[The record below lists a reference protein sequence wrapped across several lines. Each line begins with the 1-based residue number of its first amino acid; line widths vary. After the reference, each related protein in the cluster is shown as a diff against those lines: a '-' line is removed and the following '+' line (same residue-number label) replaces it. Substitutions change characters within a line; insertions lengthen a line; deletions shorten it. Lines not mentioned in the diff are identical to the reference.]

1 MNVAFAELV
10 PWQGLLYLSHLHD
23 QPLDQGLQDGNFE
36 LVCWLSVLIPGHVA
50 ELHLRSE
57 DLPKAQSLLIRWIVD
72 RLLDD
77 IYEHHDIMWV
87 TNEEVERSAIGPN

>member
-1 MNVAFAELV
+1 MR
-10 PWQGLLYLSHLHD
+10 
-23 QPLDQGLQDGNFE
+23 
-36 LVCWLSVLIPGHVA
+36 WLPVLIPGHVP

-57 DLPKAQSLLIRWIVD
+57 DLPEAQTLLIRWVVD

-87 TNEEVERSAIGPN
+87 TDEEV

>member
-1 MNVAFAELV
+1 MRRL
-10 PWQGLLYLSHLHD
+10 P
-23 QPLDQGLQDGNFE
+23 
-36 LVCWLSVLIPGHVA
+36 VLIPGHVA

-57 DLPKAQSLLIRWIVD
+57 DLPEAQALLIRWIVD

-87 TNEEVERSAIGPN
+87 TDEKVQGSAISSDQ

>member
-1 MNVAFAELV
+1 M
-10 PWQGLLYLSHLHD
+10 
-23 QPLDQGLQDGNFE
+23 
-36 LVCWLSVLIPGHVA
+36 LIPGHVA

-57 DLPKAQSLLIRWIVD
+57 DLPEAQALLIRWIVD

-87 TNEEVERSAIGPN
+87 TDEKVQGSAISSDQRHALPIIEMLLLGYMIGLVWNRIFCLLIPYELLS

>member
-1 MNVAFAELV
+1 MV
-10 PWQGLLYLSHLHD
+10 PWQGLLYLGHLQD
-23 QPLDQGLQDGNFE
+23 QPLNQGLQDGNFE
-36 LVCWLSVLIPGHVA
+36 LVRWLSVLVPGHVA

-87 TNEEVERSAIGPN
+87 TNKEVKRSAIGPN

>member
-1 MNVAFAELV
+1 MR
-10 PWQGLLYLSHLHD
+10 
-23 QPLDQGLQDGNFE
+23 
-36 LVCWLSVLIPGHVA
+36 WLSVLIPGHVA

-57 DLPKAQSLLIRWIVD
+57 DLPEAKTLLIRWIVD